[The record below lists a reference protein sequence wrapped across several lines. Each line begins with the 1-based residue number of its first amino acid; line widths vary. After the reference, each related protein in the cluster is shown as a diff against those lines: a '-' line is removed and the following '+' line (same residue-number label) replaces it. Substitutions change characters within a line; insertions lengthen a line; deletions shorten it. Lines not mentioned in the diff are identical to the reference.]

1 MNVGRYMQS
10 RAVTVAPD
18 APISSARDLMEEHG
32 YGLLLVVSEQS
43 VLEGFV
49 TRAGLKEITDW
60 EAPVR
65 RFSHPATFAVAPEDT
80 LEKAALILLANRL
93 VVLPVVHEEK
103 LVGVI
108 TQGELLKGLTRGLGI
123 GLEATRLTVTV
134 RKDSE
139 DLYDVFAVLREH
151 GARIVSLTQA
161 GPEGGQRQIVL
172 RIQGVDDEEKE
183 KLRSDLETTLK
194 SGR

>member
-1 MNVGRYMQS
+1 MNVRQYMQPQ
-10 RAVTVAPD
+10 AVTVAPD
-18 APISSARDLMEEHG
+18 AQISQARDLMEEHG
-32 YGLLLVVSEQS
+32 FGLLLVVSEQG

-65 RFSHPATFAVAPEDT
+65 RFSHPARFAVSPEDT

-93 VVLPVVHEEK
+93 VVLPVTHEDK

-123 GLEATRLTVTV
+123 GLEATRLTVKV
-134 RKDSE
+134 RSDSE
-139 DLYDVFAVLREH
+139 DLYDVFAILRTH
-151 GARIVSLTQA
+151 GAKIVSLA
-161 GPEGGQRQIVL
+161 RGGTDDGTCEIVL
-172 RIQGVDDEEKE
+172 RVQGIAEKE
-183 KLRSDLETTLK
+183 RLRAELEEALK
-194 SGR
+194 SVQ